1 MNQFWQTLLI
11 ATIPSAITAVLS
23 FLAAMKASNTQIKAI
38 KEQNK
43 ADIEKLI
50 EQNKADIEKMKE
62 QYKIQADMEE
72 KSHDY
77 QLETMKIKNEIEME
91 KCLENAI
98 GKIVL
103 SIVNSFLENKDNE
116 KGSVSE
122 NNADLK
128 DE

>member
-1 MNQFWQTLLI
+1 MNQFWQTFLI

-77 QLETMKIKNEIEME
+77 QLETMKIKNEMEKE

-98 GKIVL
+98 GKFVL

-116 KGSVSE
+116 KDSVSK
-122 NNADLK
+122 NNVDVK
-128 DE
+128 EE

>member
-98 GKIVL
+98 GEIVL